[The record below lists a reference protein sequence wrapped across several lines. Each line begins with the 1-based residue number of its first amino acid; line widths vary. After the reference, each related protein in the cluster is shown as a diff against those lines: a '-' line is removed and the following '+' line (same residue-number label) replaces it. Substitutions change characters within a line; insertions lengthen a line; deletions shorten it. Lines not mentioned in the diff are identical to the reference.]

1 MPSPKP
7 KAREIKFPKPQN
19 FEMANKCLEITDDF
33 IVEKEDKRQNMVD
46 ITTITL
52 G

>member
-19 FEMANKCLEITDDF
+19 FEMAHKCLEITDHF
-33 IVEKEDKRQNMVD
+33 SVEKEDRDK
-46 ITTITL
+46 TW
-52 G
+52 